1 MSSPAMSTLAFSLVR
16 QCPVLQFQS
25 MGFGVT
31 GIYIIITKPTY
42 STGSHNVIIV
52 LVKFLLKFVFII
64 IDMLDGNRGR

>member
-1 MSSPAMSTLAFSLVR
+1 
-16 QCPVLQFQS
+16 